1 MQLIFKKSLQ
11 SVQTGGYFI
20 RNESISDGAAIVV
33 KGPCVAGVAVGK
45 DLKGGG
51 IRTGKHPA
59 EIIHVVGVAGISVVE
74 NPKCRNADILH
85 HDAVEDNVGGSNDIR
100 EIGIWNRGNVR
111 TGIAWRHRTHVRWRW
126 SWTGMMM
133 DSTGTKTW
141 RTVAIIAG
149 TIVMIR
155 FAAMSRTMI
164 VGLAAIAR
172 AMIVGLA
179 AIAWTMVVVARTII
193 FVWLMA
199 IARTG
204 IMLML
209 GFVVTFPIASMVVS
223 IYVSK
228 S

>member
-1 MQLIFKKSLQ
+1 
-11 SVQTGGYFI
+11 
-20 RNESISDGAAIVV
+20 
-33 KGPCVAGVAVGK
+33 
-45 DLKGGG
+45 
-51 IRTGKHPA
+51 
-59 EIIHVVGVAGISVVE
+59 
-74 NPKCRNADILH
+74 
-85 HDAVEDNVGGSNDIR
+85 
-100 EIGIWNRGNVR
+100 
-111 TGIAWRHRTHVRWRW
+111 
-126 SWTGMMM
+126 MMM